1 MGVGDGPG
9 EAVNDGVTVLVTL
22 TVGSGVFVAVF
33 VSVGVGD
40 RHILILHF
48 SNS

>member
-1 MGVGDGPG
+1 VGVGDEAG

-22 TVGSGVFVAVF
+22 TVGAGVFVAVF

-40 RHILILHF
+40 EHMVILF
-48 SNS
+48 SRY

>member
-1 MGVGDGPG
+1 VGVGDGAG

-22 TVGSGVFVAVF
+22 TVGAGVVVAVF

-40 RHILILHF
+40 EHMLILYF
-48 SNS
+48 SRS